1 MTKKEFIDK
10 YSKVSETLEDEFRSQ
25 YNSPELMWESLK
37 GVLMT
42 PQRVLSK
49 TIEDTVQ
56 EIIDNNLRGED
67 FVSLCEKKGLKP
79 SHIERLMNNGKKY

>member
-1 MTKKEFIDK
+1 MT
-10 YSKVSETLEDEFRSQ
+10 S
-25 YNSPELMWESLK
+25 
-37 GVLMT
+37 
-42 PQRVLSK
+42 QRVLSK